1 MDLQEGGDAP
11 GSSASS
17 YDQGAPDSTKVST
30 AKFTNF
36 HDFLGQLIESAWLNP
51 QGDAVER
58 NSVSE
63 DSRERTCLSRPL

>member
-11 GSSASS
+11 GSSTSAH
-17 YDQGAPDSTKVST
+17 DQGAPDSTKVRT
-30 AKFTNF
+30 AKLTNF
-36 HDFLGQLIESAWLNP
+36 HDVLGQLIESAWFNP

-63 DSRERTCLSRPL
+63 DPSERTCLSRSI